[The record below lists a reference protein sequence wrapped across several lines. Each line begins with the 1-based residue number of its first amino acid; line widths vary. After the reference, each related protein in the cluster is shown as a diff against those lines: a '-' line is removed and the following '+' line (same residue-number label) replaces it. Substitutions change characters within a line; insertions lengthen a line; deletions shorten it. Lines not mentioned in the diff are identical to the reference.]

1 MNRNVAAL
9 VAALWLAVGVL
20 VSATLVSSR
29 AEAAS
34 SQPCS
39 APNQVGSSSIEEIAW
54 QLWVAATCPV
64 NQDQY
69 PFVVWENWIEQD
81 QLYPLD
87 PSQGLKVPNS
97 GAQAA
102 TPSHLLHASAL
113 ALAKNPSLVTLVP
126 GLLGGADQNCAKAN
140 IPPPNQ
146 PNLVICEEVR
156 ENGAFE
162 DYLAGNNL
170 WNRAGQQQ
178 AALSRD
184 TIQFPPPAIE
194 IKADWIQ
201 LSTIGLSCDN
211 LPLGFTDSIHV
222 EIINGNCFALAGI
235 HLISKLIDQWIW
247 ATFEPQN
254 LTTNPN
260 RCKVLGCTDPFG
272 SRPVSTHGAFTKLS
286 ATLANLMT
294 AANLSTEWKNYR
306 LDEVQTD
313 FLVPMLAGNSII
325 EAEAAGVPLT
335 QSSCITCHA
344 VSSIKN
350 DGTDGITLLNS
361 NPVGLPQP
369 LPSNAWIR
377 RDFIWS
383 MFLACPGG
391 AQACA
396 QQ

>member
-1 MNRNVAAL
+1 MNRLTTALYLIVTALTFALLGASAAN
-9 VAALWLAVGVL
+9 AAN
-20 VSATLVSSR
+20 
-29 AEAAS
+29 

-39 APNQVGSSSIEEIAW
+39 PPNQIGTSSIEEIAW

-64 NQDQY
+64 NDNQY

-81 QLYPLD
+81 QLYPSD

-102 TPSHLLHASAL
+102 TPSHLLHGSPL
-113 ALAKNPSLVTLVP
+113 ALVKNPGLAKLVP
-126 GLLGGADQNCAKAN
+126 AGELGAADQNCNKAGT
-140 IPPPNQ
+140 PPPNQ
-146 PNLVICEEVR
+146 PDLVICEEVR
-156 ENGAFE
+156 ENGATE
-162 DYLAGNNL
+162 DYIAGNGF
-170 WNRAGQQQ
+170 WNRNGQTQ
-178 AALSRD
+178 AALAGD

-201 LSTIGLSCDN
+201 LTSIGLKCDD

-222 EIINGNCFALAGI
+222 ETINGNCFALAGM
-235 HLISKLIDQWIW
+235 HMISKLLDKWIW

-272 SRPVSTHGAFTKLS
+272 SRPVVTHGAFTKLS
-286 ATLANLMT
+286 AKLANLMT
-294 AANLSTEWKNYR
+294 AANLATEWKNYR
-306 LDEVQTD
+306 LDGVQTD
-313 FLVPMLAGNSII
+313 YLVPMLLGSSII
-325 EAEAAGVPLT
+325 EAENAGVPLN

-377 RDFIWS
+377 RDFVWS
-383 MFLACPGG
+383 MLLACPGG
-391 AQACA
+391 PPTCA
-396 QQ
+396 PPQ

>member
-1 MNRNVAAL
+1 MARATTVLTGALYFIVAAF
-9 VAALWLAVGVL
+9 ASTVL
-20 VSATLVSSR
+20 VLSSAS
-29 AEAAS
+29 AAS

-39 APNQVGSSSIEEIAW
+39 PPNQVGSSSIEEIAW
-54 QLWVAATCPV
+54 ELWVAATCPV

-81 QLYPLD
+81 QLYPSD

-97 GAQAA
+97 GVQAS
-102 TPSHLLHASAL
+102 PSHLLHASVL

-126 GLLGGADQNCAKAN
+126 GLLGGADQNCAKAGL
-140 IPPPNQ
+140 PPPNQ

-162 DYLAGNNL
+162 DYIAGNNF
-170 WNRAGQQQ
+170 WNRAGQTQ

-211 LPLGFTDSIHV
+211 LPLGFADSIHV

-260 RCKVLGCTDPFG
+260 RCEVLGCTDPFG
-272 SRPVSTHGAFTKLS
+272 SRPVSTRGGFTKLS
-286 ATLANLMT
+286 AKLDNLMT

-306 LDEVQTD
+306 LDAVQTD
-313 FLVPMLAGNSII
+313 FLVPMLLGNSVI
-325 EAEAAGVPLT
+325 EAEAAGVPLN

-350 DGTDGITLLNS
+350 DGTDGISLLNS